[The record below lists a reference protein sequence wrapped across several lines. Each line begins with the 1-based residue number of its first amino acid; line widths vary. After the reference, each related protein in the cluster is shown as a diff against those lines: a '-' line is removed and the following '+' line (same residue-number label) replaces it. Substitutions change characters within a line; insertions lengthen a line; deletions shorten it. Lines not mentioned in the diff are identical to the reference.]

1 MLVAYLPKE
10 KVLFVSDLFT
20 PGTPVDSS
28 NTNGIENAAALYT
41 AKTGAN
47 LEVDRIVGGHG
58 DVAPLRDLAK
68 VAAIRGQ

>member
-1 MLVAYLPKE
+1 VAYLPKE

-41 AKTGAN
+41 AVTGAN
-47 LEVDRIVGGHG
+47 LEVDRIVGGQG
-58 DVAPLRDLAK
+58 DVSQLRVLEK
-68 VAAIRGQ
+68 VAEIRGQ